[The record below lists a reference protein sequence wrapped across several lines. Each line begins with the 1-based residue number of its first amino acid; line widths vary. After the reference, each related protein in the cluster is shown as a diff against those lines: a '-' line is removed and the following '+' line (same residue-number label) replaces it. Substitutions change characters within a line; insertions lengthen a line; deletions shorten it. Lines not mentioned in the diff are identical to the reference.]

1 MARTGASEEM
11 VSARFGNVAGILV
24 CTELVRT
31 GEAARKADH
40 ARAGQGLSAAPVG
53 AAPLGGAEAVAAANA
68 LSDVFEETWVAGCQG
83 VERPGGSEWDFVP
96 SEAASGS
103 SLALLR
109 RALACTDAP
118 RVFIQVGPPSSAT
131 PIALEV
137 ILAAI
142 AWPEAPLSVIDH
154 DDQTS
159 IVAIARRPELLD
171 ATRQAEDS
179 GASSIH
185 ALLGRLA
192 TERIKQ
198 VDLGLGATVLPE
210 QSGVNS
216 ASTAAGDREGVC

>member
-1 MARTGASEEM
+1 MAPTGASEEM
-11 VSARFGNVAGILV
+11 SRARFGNVAGILV

-31 GEAARKADH
+31 AEASGKAEH
-40 ARAGQGLSAAPVG
+40 ATADSRSSADRVGVTPLG
-53 AAPLGGAEAVAAANA
+53 AAAAVATANA

-83 VERPGGSEWDFVP
+83 VKRPDGSEWDFVP
-96 SEAASGS
+96 SEVASGS

-154 DDQTS
+154 DDQAS
-159 IVAIARRPELLD
+159 IVAIARRPELLE

-192 TERIKQ
+192 TERIKR
-198 VDLGLGATVLPE
+198 VDLGLGATALPV

-216 ASTAAGDREGVC
+216 TSTAAGDRRGVC

>member
-1 MARTGASEEM
+1 MAPTGASEGM
-11 VSARFGNVAGILV
+11 SRARFGNVAGILV
-24 CTELVRT
+24 CTELVRA
-31 GEAARKADH
+31 GEASGKADH
-40 ARAGQGLSAAPVG
+40 ASADSHSAADRVGVTPLG
-53 AAPLGGAEAVAAANA
+53 AAVATANA

-83 VERPGGSEWDFVP
+83 VKRPSGSEWGLVP

-118 RVFIQVGPPSSAT
+118 RVFMQIGPPSSAT
-131 PIALEV
+131 PIPLEV

-154 DDQTS
+154 DGLAS

-171 ATRQAEDS
+171 AARQAEDS

-185 ALLGRLA
+185 ALLGRVT
-192 TERIKQ
+192 TERIKR
-198 VDLGLGATVLPE
+198 VDLGLGSKALPK

-216 ASTAAGDREGVC
+216 TGAAKGEIGRFC

>member
-1 MARTGASEEM
+1 MR
-11 VSARFGNVAGILV
+11 ARFGNVAGILV

-31 GEAARKADH
+31 GEAARKVDYAV
-40 ARAGQGLSAAPVG
+40 AGQELSAAAVG
-53 AAPLGGAEAVAAANA
+53 VAPLGRAAVAAANA

-83 VERPGGSEWDFVP
+83 VRRPDGSEWDLVP

-109 RALACTDAP
+109 RALACTDAT
-118 RVFIQVGPPSSAT
+118 RVFIQVAPPSSKA

-142 AWPEAPLSVIDH
+142 AWPEAPLSIIDH
-154 DDQTS
+154 DDLTS
-159 IVAIARRPELLD
+159 IVAIARRRELLE
-171 ATRQAEDS
+171 ATRHAEDS

-192 TERIKQ
+192 TERINR
-198 VDLGLGATVLPE
+198 VDLGLGATALSE
-210 QSGVNS
+210 ESGANS
-216 ASTAAGDREGVC
+216 TSTAAAGRGGLC